1 MAQTIIFLSQ
11 AASPME
17 PPFKKNTLTVSIDLA
32 FGYNSRVQ
40 LISIVPLR
48 QKIRKHGPFKLL
60 GIRPEHHYFCHVLS
74 GLLELIPELP
84 DFSDD
89 NKIAVMS
96 DYGGEHSDA
105 RYSTYSFLFVA
116 LNKNGPFQGHM
127 NALRRKHK
135 IHAPYSEFKY
145 KDLKF
150 GPRSRALPEYLQ
162 LIDNFIHGA
171 VVTVAID
178 KDIGSVFGMSKSEG
192 HATIAEQLG
201 GGGFGKWTGHVGEK
215 VFRVLHILAAFTA
228 AMTYDQQRLFWYSDT
243 DQINEDAK
251 DRSFADLQKLFGRIG
266 AIYMTHGFNVLG
278 FAKSFSE
285 RGFLDDLLSIPD
297 LAAGMLQDIL
307 MGQYTGNDIPGG
319 DEKLAV
325 LKWLATPAKFLSKIH
340 LRIARKDDGTYEG
353 HVLTL
358 EPKW

>member
-1 MAQTIIFLSQ
+1 
-11 AASPME
+11 ME
-17 PPFKKNTLTVSIDLA
+17 PPFKKKALAVTIDLVFA
-32 FGYNSRVQ
+32 RTQTIF
-40 LISIVPLR
+40 VPVVASQ
-48 QKIRKHGPFKLL
+48 QKIRKQGPFKLTGL
-60 GIRPEHHYFCHVLS
+60 CQERHYFGHVLG

-116 LNKNGPFQGHM
+116 LNKNGPFQTHM
-127 NALRRKHK
+127 HELRQKHK
-135 IHAPYSEFKY
+135 ILDRYSEFKY

-162 LIDNFIHGA
+162 LIDNLVHGA

-178 KDIGSVFGMSKSEG
+178 KAIGSVFGSSRSEG
-192 HATIAEQLG
+192 HATIAKQLESG
-201 GGGFGKWTGHVGEK
+201 DFGKWPGHVGEK
-215 VFRVLHILAAFTA
+215 AMRVLHILAAFTGA
-228 AMTYDQQRLFWYSDT
+228 LTYDQQRLLWYSDT

-251 DRSFADLQKLFGRIG
+251 DRSFADTQKMFESIG
-266 AIYMTHGFNVLG
+266 AMYMTHGFDVLG

-285 RGFLDDLLSIPD
+285 KGYLDDLLSVPD
-297 LAAGMLQDIL
+297 LAAGMLQDL
-307 MGQYTGNDIPGG
+307 LTARDTGTDIPGG

-340 LRIARKDDGTYEG
+340 LRIARKDDGAYEG
-353 HVLTL
+353 QVLTL